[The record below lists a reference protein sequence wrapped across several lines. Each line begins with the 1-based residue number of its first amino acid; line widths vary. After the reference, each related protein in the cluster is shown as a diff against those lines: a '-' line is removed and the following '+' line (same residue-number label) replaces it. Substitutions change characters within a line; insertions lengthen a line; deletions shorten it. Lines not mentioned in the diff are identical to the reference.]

1 MASDTRPVETFSL
14 PSENPD
20 DSMMTEGIP
29 GFQGSLPKANTTSS
43 ASTVLRRSSRIQE
56 SPRRPNYSFSL
67 NTRYDA
73 KIF

>member
-29 GFQGSLPKANTTSS
+29 SSLSMANTTTS